1 MNRPKRVI
9 SKPHRYQTTSSDE
22 APARQKKT
30 TPALCDQDIAEL
42 RRLLNT
48 DNMDKDYNYSSLTPH
63 PFSHSYVS
71 TINNVLPQTNVPPY
85 TNTETVTANTGQHTN
100 IDPHTTTIRTHPST
114 SQYNLIQSAQFSTQN
129 DTYTNINESFYP
141 DNISHDFQD
150 ESRPVQRYQR
160 SNNLLQNP
168 QSRNILELQTPNRDN
183 R

>member
-9 SKPHRYQTTSSDE
+9 SKLHRYQTTSSDE
-22 APARQKKT
+22 ASARQKKT
-30 TPALCDQDIAEL
+30 TSAPCDQDIAEL

-48 DNMDKDYNYSSLTPH
+48 DNMDKNYNYSSLTPL

-71 TINNVLPQTNVPPY
+71 TINNVLPRINVPLY

-100 IDPHTTTIRTHPST
+100 IDPHTTMIRTHPST

-129 DTYTNINESFYP
+129 DIYTNINETFYP
-141 DNISHDFQD
+141 DNISHDFQG
-150 ESRPVQRYQR
+150 ESRPAQEYRR
-160 SNNLLQNP
+160 SDLLQNP
-168 QSRNILELQTPNRDN
+168 PSRNIHELQTSNRDN